1 MGRCG
6 RRRSTPRICGRN
18 GTRLEQ
24 RRVCIPRPPCP
35 APRDTQQQTLRLA
48 GCPCAGA
55 EAGMKGFSFR
65 DGLLLLR
72 ITEADSE
79 TFCACKATGRKRR
92 RIRKNG
98 RISRKRCRECIW
110 RLILPDSSTA
120 NGGSCSSAASVCFEN
135 GIMES
140 IPGIFVVL
148 VEVFGVCLPMEET
161 WKRQVFQQICSASCG
176 IARPFFSFLHRE
188 WSG

>member
-24 RRVCIPRPPCP
+24 GRVCIPRPPCP

-120 NGGSCSSAASVCFEN
+120 NGGSCSSAASVCFE
-135 GIMES
+135 
-140 IPGIFVVL
+140 
-148 VEVFGVCLPMEET
+148 
-161 WKRQVFQQICSASCG
+161 KRNHGEHSWNLRCPRRSFRSMPPDGGDLEKTGLSADMQC
-176 IARPFFSFLHRE
+176 
-188 WSG
+188 